1 MKGLIDF
8 FVDRYRTTLT
18 MMFLVLTLGMYSYSQ
33 IPNASEPDIDVP
45 FVIVSTF
52 YEGVSPEDAERL
64 ISRPIEKRLLTV
76 EDVKGVQSYSRLNF
90 STVIVEFPNDFD
102 PDTAKTN
109 IRDAVDEIAFKL
121 PAEAEEPM
129 VSNFNFAL
137 VPIMRVN
144 LVSNELSKRELNF
157 IAKDLQSDIE
167 AIPLVLEANVVGVP
181 EDLLEVEVD
190 KTRLESF
197 GITAQDFYNAISQN
211 NRVIP
216 AGVIN
221 TGTGTFAVKVP
232 SIFEEVNDVRKIP
245 LIKKDNAVIRIEDVA
260 SLRRSF
266 KDQQSYAKVN
276 GKNTVSVEI
285 VKKTDAN
292 ELDAVELIN
301 DLLAEK
307 TVRYPSSLEI
317 VVTEDRTAWNTVML
331 KELMGNVVTALVL
344 VMAVALATMGIRS
357 SLMVG
362 AAIPL
367 CFFFG
372 MIILN
377 AYGTSFN
384 FLVCFGILISLGML
398 IDGAV
403 VVIEF
408 ADRKMAEGLDKT
420 TAYKLAA
427 RRMFWP
433 VIASNLTTLA
443 AFFPLL
449 FWDSLSGSF
458 LRTLIVT
465 VFAVLGGSLI
475 YALLFTPAIGSL
487 FGSIGNRSQES
498 IQNTSKL
505 ENGDPTELPGITG
518 TYARTLNFILE
529 RPLQVLFFTIL
540 LVYTI
545 FLLQGRHGAGSTFFV
560 DGEPTFLSVNI
571 EARGNLNASE
581 KLELMEQIENEMVK
595 IPEILRL
602 SMYTKGESVGDPRS
616 RGSSDGI
623 GGFMV
628 ELPFLEEDIL
638 PGGRNG
644 YEVLD
649 SLRDMEKDFPG
660 LKFVIR
666 REEGGPPVNSP
677 IEIDV
682 SGRDSQVVFEA
693 TLALEE
699 FMKNSIEGVDNVK
712 TTIPVRKIEWSV
724 DIDKEKAS
732 LFGVSTT
739 EIGAAVQFLTNG
751 LKLGEYRPEDVD
763 DEVEIR
769 VRYPES
775 ERRINQ
781 LGQLNIPTRQGLM
794 PLSSFV
800 EIIPKFDVPS
810 IRRVDGERAFTVT
823 ADYLENAI
831 PSLVTQQIDEWIDE
845 NIEFQNINFIFGG
858 EQEEVEDAAS
868 FFALAGIISIFIMA
882 MLLVTQL
889 NSFYQAF
896 VIVFAII
903 LSTAGVQLGLFLTQ
917 SITSVLF
924 TGLSVVA
931 LAGIVVNNNIVLVD
945 TYNVLKRNS
954 INLKEKDILIRT
966 CAQRLRPVFLTSFT
980 TVVGLLPL
988 ASSIGVDFISREIG
1002 LGGRVA
1008 VYWQPLAFGLVWG
1021 LSFATILT
1029 LFVTPAWL
1037 ILPSRLR
1044 EIFSKFEI
1052 FSKKVNVQQQ

>member
-18 MMFLVLTLGMYSYSQ
+18 MMFLVLTWGIFSYGQ

-45 FVIVSTF
+45 FVMVSTF

-64 ISRPIEKRLLTV
+64 ISRPLEKRLLTV
-76 EDVKGVQSYSRLNF
+76 DDVKGVQSYSRLDF

-102 PDTAKTN
+102 PDIAKTN
-109 IRDAVDEIAFKL
+109 VRDAVDEVAFKL
-121 PAEAEEPM
+121 PTDAEEPM
-129 VSNFNFAL
+129 VSNFNFSRF
-137 VPIMRVN
+137 PIMRVN
-144 LVSNELSKRELNF
+144 LVSNELSKRELNY
-157 IAKDLQSDIE
+157 IAKDLRSDVE
-167 AIPLVLEANVVGVP
+167 SIPLVLEANLAGVP
-181 EDLLEVEVD
+181 EDLLVVEVD
-190 KTRLESF
+190 RTRLESF

-216 AGVIN
+216 AGLIT

-232 SIFEEVNDVRKIP
+232 SIFEDVSDVRKIP
-245 LIKKDNAVIRIEDVA
+245 LIKRGNAVIRIEDVA
-260 SLRRSF
+260 EIRRSY
-266 KDQQSYAKVN
+266 KDQETYAKVN
-276 GKNTVSVEI
+276 GKNTVAIEV
-285 VKKTDAN
+285 VKRTDAN
-292 ELDAVELIN
+292 ELDAVEAIN
-301 DLLAEK
+301 KLLDQKKEL
-307 TVRYPSSLEI
+307 YPPSLEI
-317 VVTEDRTAWNTVML
+317 VITEDRTAWNTVML
-331 KELMGNVVTALVL
+331 EELMGNVITALVL

-518 TYARTLNFILE
+518 AYARSLDFILS
-529 RPLQVLFFTIL
+529 RPIQVLFFVIL

-545 FLLQGRHGAGSTFFV
+545 FLLQARHGAGSTFFAE
-560 DGEPTFLSVNI
+560 GEPTFVSVNV
-571 EARGNLNASE
+571 EARGNLNANE
-581 KLELMEQIENEMVK
+581 KLELIEQIEDELVQ
-595 IPEILRL
+595 IPEIIKL
-602 SMYTKGESVGDPRS
+602 STFTGGNSAGDPRS

-628 ELPFLEEDIL
+628 ELAFLEEDEII
-638 PGGRNG
+638 GGLNG
-644 YEVLD
+644 YQVLD
-649 SLRDMEKDFPG
+649 QIREISKEFPG
-660 LKFVIR
+660 LKFNVR
-666 REEGGPPVNSP
+666 REEGGPPIDAP
-677 IEIDV
+677 IEIDI
-682 SGRDSQVVFEA
+682 SGQNSRVVYEA
-693 TLALEE
+693 TIALEE
-699 FMKNSIEGVDNVK
+699 FMKSSIDGVDNVK
-712 TTIPVRKIEWSV
+712 TTIPVRKIEWAM

-732 LFGVSTT
+732 LFGVSTS
-739 EIGAAVQFLTNG
+739 EIGAAVQFVTNG
-751 LKLGEYRPEDVD
+751 LRLGEYRPEDVE

-775 ERRINQ
+775 ERRLDQ
-781 LGQLNIPTRQGLM
+781 LGELNIPTREGLM

-800 EIIPKFDVPS
+800 EVVPKLDVPS
-810 IRRVDGERAFTVT
+810 IRRVDGERAYTVT
-823 ADYLENAI
+823 ADYLENAV
-831 PSLVTQQIDEWIDE
+831 PSNVISQINAWIDE
-845 NIEFQNINFIFGG
+845 NIEFNQISFNFGG
-858 EQEEVEDAAS
+858 E
-868 FFALAGIISIFIMA
+868 
-882 MLLVTQL
+882 
-889 NSFYQAF
+889 
-896 VIVFAII
+896 
-903 LSTAGVQLGLFLTQ
+903 
-917 SITSVLF
+917 
-924 TGLSVVA
+924 
-931 LAGIVVNNNIVLVD
+931 
-945 TYNVLKRNS
+945 
-954 INLKEKDILIRT
+954 
-966 CAQRLRPVFLTSFT
+966 
-980 TVVGLLPL
+980 
-988 ASSIGVDFISREIG
+988 
-1002 LGGRVA
+1002 
-1008 VYWQPLAFGLVWG
+1008 
-1021 LSFATILT
+1021 
-1029 LFVTPAWL
+1029 
-1037 ILPSRLR
+1037 
-1044 EIFSKFEI
+1044 
-1052 FSKKVNVQQQ
+1052 

>member
-18 MMFLVLTLGMYSYSQ
+18 MMFLVLTWGIFSYGQ

-45 FVIVSTF
+45 FVMVSTF

-64 ISRPIEKRLLTV
+64 ISRPLEKRLLTV
-76 EDVKGVQSYSRLNF
+76 DDVKGVQSYSRLDF

-102 PDTAKTN
+102 PDIAKTN
-109 IRDAVDEIAFKL
+109 VRDAVDEVAFKL
-121 PAEAEEPM
+121 PTDAEEPM
-129 VSNFNFAL
+129 VSNFNFSRF
-137 VPIMRVN
+137 PIMRVN
-144 LVSNELSKRELNF
+144 LVSNELSKRELNY
-157 IAKDLQSDIE
+157 IAKDLRSDVE
-167 AIPLVLEANVVGVP
+167 SIPLVLEANLAGVP
-181 EDLLEVEVD
+181 EDLLVVEVD
-190 KTRLESF
+190 RTRLESF

-216 AGVIN
+216 AGLIT

-232 SIFEEVNDVRKIP
+232 SIFEDVGDVRKIP
-245 LIKKDNAVIRIEDVA
+245 LIKRGNAVIRIEDVA
-260 SLRRSF
+260 EIRRSY
-266 KDQQSYAKVN
+266 KDQETYAKVN
-276 GKNTVSVEI
+276 GKNTVAIEV
-285 VKKTDAN
+285 VKRTDAN
-292 ELDAVELIN
+292 ELDAVEAIN
-301 DLLAEK
+301 KLLDQKKEL
-307 TVRYPSSLEI
+307 YPPSLEI
-317 VVTEDRTAWNTVML
+317 VITEDRTAWNTVML
-331 KELMGNVVTALVL
+331 EELMGNVVTALVL

-518 TYARTLNFILE
+518 AYARSLDFILS
-529 RPLQVLFFTIL
+529 RPIQVLFFVIL

-545 FLLQGRHGAGSTFFV
+545 FLLQARHGAGSTFFAE
-560 DGEPTFLSVNI
+560 GEPTFVSVNV
-571 EARGNLNASE
+571 EARGNLNANE
-581 KLELMEQIENEMVK
+581 KLELIEQIEDELVQ
-595 IPEILRL
+595 IPEIIKL
-602 SMYTKGESVGDPRS
+602 STFTGGNSAGDPRS

-628 ELPFLEEDIL
+628 ELAFLEEDEII
-638 PGGRNG
+638 GGLNG
-644 YEVLD
+644 YQVLD
-649 SLRDMEKDFPG
+649 QIREISKEFPG
-660 LKFVIR
+660 LKFNVR
-666 REEGGPPVNSP
+666 REEGGPPIDAP
-677 IEIDV
+677 IEIDI
-682 SGRDSQVVFEA
+682 SGQNSRVVYEA
-693 TLALEE
+693 TVALEE
-699 FMKNSIEGVDNVK
+699 FMKSSIDGVDNVK
-712 TTIPVRKIEWSV
+712 TTIPVRKIEWAM

-732 LFGVSTT
+732 LFGVSTS
-739 EIGAAVQFLTNG
+739 EIGAAVQFVTNG
-751 LKLGEYRPEDVD
+751 LRLGEYRPEDVE

-775 ERRINQ
+775 ERRLDQ
-781 LGQLNIPTRQGLM
+781 LGELNIPTREGLM

-800 EIIPKFDVPS
+800 EVVPKLDVPS
-810 IRRVDGERAFTVT
+810 IRRVDGERAYTVT
-823 ADYLENAI
+823 ADYLENAV
-831 PSLVTQQIDEWIDE
+831 PSNVISQINAWIDE
-845 NIEFQNINFIFGG
+845 NIEFNQISFNFGG
-858 EQEEVEDAAS
+858 EQEETEEAAA
-868 FFALAGIISIFIMA
+868 FFATAGMISIFLMA

-896 VIVFAII
+896 VIVFAI
-903 LSTAGVQLGLFLTQ
+903 
-917 SITSVLF
+917 VL
-924 TGLSVVA
+924 
-931 LAGIVVNNNIVLVD
+931 
-945 TYNVLKRNS
+945 
-954 INLKEKDILIRT
+954 
-966 CAQRLRPVFLTSFT
+966 
-980 TVVGLLPL
+980 
-988 ASSIGVDFISREIG
+988 
-1002 LGGRVA
+1002 
-1008 VYWQPLAFGLVWG
+1008 
-1021 LSFATILT
+1021 
-1029 LFVTPAWL
+1029 
-1037 ILPSRLR
+1037 
-1044 EIFSKFEI
+1044 
-1052 FSKKVNVQQQ
+1052 